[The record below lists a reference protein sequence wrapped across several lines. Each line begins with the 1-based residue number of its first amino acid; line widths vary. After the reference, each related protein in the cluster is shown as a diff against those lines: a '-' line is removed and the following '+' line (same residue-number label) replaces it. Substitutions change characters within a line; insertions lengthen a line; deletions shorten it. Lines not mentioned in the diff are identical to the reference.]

1 MKKHLIL
8 ASVLA
13 IILTITA
20 TTLLPSWPS
29 ATAQDALAQN
39 QPTPAETPIP
49 SASAT
54 TECTPGVVQRVENA
68 FASFYAVTDGTLTT
82 ANLNSESLN
91 YLFRTYRNLQ
101 KSLTDYK
108 RRLAGN
114 IDQTNQESTAV
125 VQACVEY
132 IDSAARDLR
141 IGFLE
146 VYTQLSSRKRD
157 VILFERY
164 DSINTQFED
173 LQEDLRVTTQNIQKF
188 DDLLPCFATSCLSR

>member
-8 ASVLA
+8 VSVLA
-13 IILTITA
+13 LVLIFTA
-20 TTLLPSWPS
+20 TTIWPNLPSV
-29 ATAQDALAQN
+29 TAQDATAQT
-39 QPTPAETPIP
+39 QPAPTETPIP

-54 TECTPGVVQRVENA
+54 TECTPGVVQRVENV

-101 KSLTDYK
+101 KSLTNYK
-108 RRLAGN
+108 RSLVAN
-114 IDQTNQESTAV
+114 IDQTNQESTAL
-125 VQACVEY
+125 VQACSEY

-157 VILFERY
+157 FILFERY
-164 DSINTQFED
+164 DSINAQFED